1 MLWGI
6 FHIQQQP
13 VWRGASRQAGQQ
25 ARRRVGLAHQAS
37 AQVAREQVRIPFERE
52 EIIQAGFAGQVRAL
66 ADGVGLTSADWQTRR
81 LLVNPPTL
89 HVIAATLLAELHGRM
104 GYFPP
109 VLRLRPIP
117 AALPPEFEVAEIINL
132 QAVRDSAREQR

>member
-1 MLWGI
+1 VALT
-6 FHIQQQP
+6 
-13 VWRGASRQAGQQ
+13 
-25 ARRRVGLAHQAS
+25 
-37 AQVAREQVRIPFERE
+37 AQEIEQ
-52 EIIQAGFAGQVRAL
+52 EIALKVQFDPQAGFAGQVRAL